1 MRLHGALFGEILRA
15 RLTTVVVFAALLAA
29 AAGSVRAQQVGLL
42 LVGDNG
48 GDFGFQSANAP
59 PAGAKRALEWDS
71 RKGRW
76 GLSLDVQQH
85 SFGDTG
91 LSDVQPGL
99 YYRVTPRL
107 HIGGAVSL
115 SDDRTDS
122 PIQLQQQQPAPRVKL
137 ETTFKF

>member
-1 MRLHGALFGEILRA
+1 MSRF
-15 RLTTVVVFAALLAA
+15 RLTLAVISATLLCAA
-29 AAGSVRAQQVGLL
+29 ANAASAQQAGLV
-42 LVGDNG
+42 LVDDSSR
-48 GDFGFQSANAP
+48 DFSSQASSSP
-59 PAGAKRALEWDS
+59 PAGARRALEWDS

-76 GLSLDVQQH
+76 GLSLDLQQR
-85 SFGDTG
+85 SDGDTRLG
-91 LSDVQPGL
+91 DVQPGL